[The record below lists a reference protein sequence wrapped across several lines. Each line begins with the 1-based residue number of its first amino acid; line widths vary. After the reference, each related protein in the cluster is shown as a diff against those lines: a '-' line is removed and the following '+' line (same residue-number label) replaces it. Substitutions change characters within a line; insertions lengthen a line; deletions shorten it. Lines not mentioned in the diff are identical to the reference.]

1 MKNCP
6 ICGKE
11 VGTYHEVTFKEPFI
25 HNNPFDGIHIY
36 GAYSAPKE
44 TICFENNFLHFAFYD
59 ANENLVD
66 HRLIQLGVE
75 NPTTKSPSEEYNEM
89 CNEQNF
95 AEDFEG
101 EETEFERCS
110 KCDGHDACEDFGCA
124 FKLGVGHMVN
134 DDDLPF

>member
-11 VGTYHEVTFKEPFI
+11 VGAYHELTFKDPYI

-44 TICFENNFLHFAFYD
+44 TLCHENNFLHFAFYD
-59 ANENLVD
+59 ANDELVD

-75 NPTTKSPSEEYNEM
+75 NPTTKSPSEEYMEMSAEQDNEDDEPDDVAYM
-89 CNEQNF
+89 NEAYDRLF
-95 AEDFEG
+95 
-101 EETEFERCS
+101 S
-110 KCDGHDACEDFGCA
+110 K
-124 FKLGVGHMVN
+124 
-134 DDDLPF
+134 DDELPF